1 MEGDRGWL
9 ESELSATPIDL
20 IQLSALPMAKKPE
33 PSKGKSLKSPRTPGV
48 QSHAQVLRIQW
59 KAHILVMAYARHC
72 FVFCFAQKVLL
83 SPIKLQTPR
92 VGLEYSTGH
101 FQTTDHKLG
110 AGQQHTSEFFPRRNF
125 TGFLLML
132 CISEQ
137 NVQSIKISPKR
148 HPLWEKSG
156 YLLNTYPI
164 HSQDL
169 VLTPKSPC
177 FSRNH
182 LYCSLWNIWAL
193 ICGDVVQRLPSFM

>member
-1 MEGDRGWL
+1 ME
-9 ESELSATPIDL
+9 
-20 IQLSALPMAKKPE
+20 KKPE

-59 KAHILVMAYARHC
+59 KAHILVMAYARCC
-72 FVFCFAQKVLL
+72 FVFCFTQKVLL
-83 SPIKLQTPR
+83 SPIRLQTPR

-137 NVQSIKISPKR
+137 NVQSIKISPKTS
-148 HPLWEKSG
+148 PLGE
-156 YLLNTYPI
+156 
-164 HSQDL
+164 
-169 VLTPKSPC
+169 V
-177 FSRNH
+177 
-182 LYCSLWNIWAL
+182 
-193 ICGDVVQRLPSFM
+193 RLPPQHLPYPFPGLSLVAKEPMFFKEPFILFTLKYMSTYMWRCCPKTPQFYVVIFFLIEQTLEDSE